1 MNQTVEQVEY
11 VMDSDLNQLWI
22 YEINEYS
29 VTWMDIKIMFAQT
42 S

>member
-29 VTWMDIKIMFAQT
+29 VT
-42 S
+42 